1 MLTRTSKTLR
11 TLALTML
18 LTALLSGVSPA
29 LLAQPRPAPT
39 QAPAPQAPTPT
50 PPPDDGRDARETR
63 ERLREVLNQ
72 YPPSVAQVLRLDPSL
87 LSKPDYMANY
97 PSLAAFVAQHPQ
109 VVHNPA
115 FFIGDPRF
123 EAQETGR
130 GAALRVVE
138 NVFEGAMFL
147 LGVVSFFTL
156 VGWLGRALIDYR
168 TWQRASKIQAD
179 AHAKLVDRLTS
190 NEDLLAYLQSPAG
203 QRATMP
209 ATRPGLDI
217 AMRAVGAPVNRI
229 LWSVQAGV
237 VLAAGGL
244 GLWFAK
250 ASVIEEA
257 AQALN
262 VVAVLAVALGVGFV
276 ASALVAYGLSRQLGL
291 LESEPRSTH
300 A

>member
-1 MLTRTSKTLR
+1 MLTPTSNTLR
-11 TLALTML
+11 TLSLTMW

-39 QAPAPQAPTPT
+39 QAPAPAQAPV
-50 PPPDDGRDARETR
+50 DERDARETR

-72 YPPSVAQVLRLDPSL
+72 YPPSVGQVLRLDPSL
-87 LSKPDYMANY
+87 LSKPDYMAPY
-97 PSLAAFVAQHPQ
+97 PTLAAFVAQHPQ

-123 EAQETGR
+123 DVQETGR
-130 GAALRVVE
+130 GAALRVVQ
-138 NVFEGAMFL
+138 NVFDGAMFL
-147 LGVVSFFTL
+147 IGVVSFFTL

-203 QRATMP
+203 QRATMS

-217 AMRAVGAPVNRI
+217 AVRAVGAPVNRI

>member
-1 MLTRTSKTLR
+1 MW
-11 TLALTML
+11 

-29 LLAQPRPAPT
+29 LLAQPK
-39 QAPAPQAPTPT
+39 QAPAQAPAAPPT
-50 PPPDDGRDARETR
+50 VQAPVDERDARETR
-63 ERLREVLNQ
+63 ERIREILNQ
-72 YPPSVAQVLRLDPSL
+72 YPPSVGQVLRLDPSL
-87 LSKPDYMANY
+87 MSKPDYMASY
-97 PSLAAFVAQHPQ
+97 PTLATFVAQHPQ

-123 EAQETGR
+123 EFQETGR

-138 NVFEGAMFL
+138 SVFDGAMFL
-147 LGVVSFFTL
+147 IGVVSFFTL

-209 ATRPGLDI
+209 STRPGLDI

-291 LESEPRSTH
+291 LDSEPRSTH

>member
-1 MLTRTSKTLR
+1 MLTPTSKTLR
-11 TLALTML
+11 TLTLTMW

-39 QAPAPQAPTPT
+39 QAPAPVQAPV
-50 PPPDDGRDARETR
+50 DERDARETR

-87 LSKPDYMANY
+87 LSKPDYMASY
-97 PSLAAFVAQHPQ
+97 PTLATFVAQHPQ

-130 GAALRVVE
+130 GAALRVVQ
-138 NVFEGAMFL
+138 NVFDGAMFL
-147 LGVVSFFTL
+147 IGVVSFFTL

-203 QRATMP
+203 QRATMS

>member
-1 MLTRTSKTLR
+1 MLTPTSNTLR
-11 TLALTML
+11 TLSLTIW

-29 LLAQPRPAPT
+29 LLAQPRPAPA
-39 QAPAPQAPTPT
+39 QAPAPVQAPV
-50 PPPDDGRDARETR
+50 DERDARETR
-63 ERLREVLNQ
+63 ERIREVLNQ
-72 YPPSVAQVLRLDPSL
+72 YPPSVGQVLRLDPSL
-87 LSKPDYMANY
+87 LSKPDYMASY
-97 PSLAAFVAQHPQ
+97 PTLAAFVAQHPQ

-123 EAQETGR
+123 EVQETGR

-138 NVFEGAMFL
+138 NVFDGAMFL
-147 LGVVSFFTL
+147 IGVVSFFTL
-156 VGWLGRALIDYR
+156 IGWLGRALIDYR

-179 AHAKLVDRLTS
+179 AHAKLVDRLTA

-203 QRATMP
+203 QRATMST
-209 ATRPGLDI
+209 TRPGLDI

>member
-1 MLTRTSKTLR
+1 MLTPTSNALR
-11 TLALTML
+11 TLSLTIW
-18 LTALLSGVSPA
+18 LTALLSGVSPT
-29 LLAQPRPAPT
+29 LLAQPRPAPA
-39 QAPAPQAPTPT
+39 QAPAPVQAQAPV
-50 PPPDDGRDARETR
+50 DERDARETR
-63 ERLREVLNQ
+63 ERIREVLNQ

-87 LSKPDYMANY
+87 LSKPDYMASY
-97 PSLAAFVAQHPQ
+97 PTLAAFVAQHPQ

-138 NVFEGAMFL
+138 SVFEGAMFL
-147 LGVVSFFTL
+147 IGVVSFFTL

-179 AHAKLVDRLTS
+179 AHAKLVDRLTA

-203 QRATMP
+203 QRATMS

>member
-1 MLTRTSKTLR
+1 MLTPTSKTLR
-11 TLALTML
+11 TLTLTMW
-18 LTALLSGVSPA
+18 LTSLLSGVSPA

-39 QAPAPQAPTPT
+39 QAPAPVQAPV
-50 PPPDDGRDARETR
+50 DERDARETR

-72 YPPSVAQVLRLDPSL
+72 YPPSVGQVLRLDPSL
-87 LSKPDYMANY
+87 LSKPEYMATY
-97 PSLAAFVAQHPQ
+97 PTLAAFVAQHPQ
-109 VVHNPA
+109 IVHNPA

-123 EAQETGR
+123 EVQETGR

-138 NVFEGAMFL
+138 NVFEGGMFL
-147 LGVVSFFTL
+147 IGVVSFFTL

-203 QRATMP
+203 QRATMS

-250 ASVIEEA
+250 ASVIDEA

-276 ASALVAYGLSRQLGL
+276 ASALVAYALSRQLGL
-291 LESEPRSTH
+291 LEAEPRSTH

>member
-1 MLTRTSKTLR
+1 MLTPTSNALR
-11 TLALTML
+11 TLSLTIW
-18 LTALLSGVSPA
+18 LTALLSGVSPT
-29 LLAQPRPAPT
+29 LLAQPRPAPA
-39 QAPAPQAPTPT
+39 QAPAPVQAQAPV
-50 PPPDDGRDARETR
+50 DERDARETR
-63 ERLREVLNQ
+63 ERIREVLNQ
-72 YPPSVAQVLRLDPSL
+72 YPPSVGQVLRLDPSL
-87 LSKPDYMANY
+87 LSKPDYMASY
-97 PSLAAFVAQHPQ
+97 PTLAAFVAQHPQ

-138 NVFEGAMFL
+138 SVFEGAMFL
-147 LGVVSFFTL
+147 IGVVSFFTL

-179 AHAKLVDRLTS
+179 AHAKLVDRLTA

-203 QRATMP
+203 QRATMS

-250 ASVIEEA
+250 ASVI
-257 AQALN
+257 
-262 VVAVLAVALGVGFV
+262 
-276 ASALVAYGLSRQLGL
+276 RKR
-291 LESEPRSTH
+291 PRR
-300 A
+300 

>member
-1 MLTRTSKTLR
+1 
-11 TLALTML
+11 
-18 LTALLSGVSPA
+18 V
-29 LLAQPRPAPT
+29 
-39 QAPAPQAPTPT
+39 
-50 PPPDDGRDARETR
+50 DERDARETR

-87 LSKPDYMANY
+87 LSKPDYMASY
-97 PSLAAFVAQHPQ
+97 PTLGTFVAQHPQ

-123 EAQETGR
+123 EVQETGR

-138 NVFEGAMFL
+138 NVFSGAMFL
-147 LGVVSFFTL
+147 IGVVSFFTL

-203 QRATMP
+203 QRATMS

-237 VLAAGGL
+237 VLAAGGRPGAERGCRAGGCPRRRL
-244 GLWFAK
+244 RRIGARRIRPLTPAR
-250 ASVIEEA
+250 A
-257 AQALN
+257 ARKRAAFDPC
-262 VVAVLAVALGVGFV
+262 VK
-276 ASALVAYGLSRQLGL
+276 
-291 LESEPRSTH
+291 
-300 A
+300 

>member
-1 MLTRTSKTLR
+1 MLTLTSKTLR
-11 TLALTML
+11 TLTLTMW

-39 QAPAPQAPTPT
+39 QAPAPVQAPV
-50 PPPDDGRDARETR
+50 DERDARETR

-87 LSKPDYMANY
+87 LSKPDYMASY
-97 PSLAAFVAQHPQ
+97 PTLGTFVAQHPQ

-123 EAQETGR
+123 EMQETGR

-138 NVFEGAMFL
+138 NVFSGAMFL
-147 LGVVSFFTL
+147 IGVVSFFTL

-203 QRATMP
+203 QRATMS

>member
-1 MLTRTSKTLR
+1 MLTPTSNALR
-11 TLALTML
+11 TLSLTIW
-18 LTALLSGVSPA
+18 LTALLSGVSPT
-29 LLAQPRPAPT
+29 LLAQPRPAPA
-39 QAPAPQAPTPT
+39 QAPAPVQAQAPV
-50 PPPDDGRDARETR
+50 DERDARETR
-63 ERLREVLNQ
+63 ERIREVLNQ
-72 YPPSVAQVLRLDPSL
+72 YPPSVGQVLRLDPSL
-87 LSKPDYMANY
+87 LSKPDYMASY
-97 PSLAAFVAQHPQ
+97 PTLAAFVAQHPQ

-138 NVFEGAMFL
+138 SVFEGAMFL
-147 LGVVSFFTL
+147 IGVVSFFTL

-179 AHAKLVDRLTS
+179 AHAKLVDRLTA

-203 QRATMP
+203 QRATMS

>member
-1 MLTRTSKTLR
+1 MT
-11 TLALTML
+11 LTMW

-39 QAPAPQAPTPT
+39 QTPAPAQ
-50 PPPDDGRDARETR
+50 PPVDERDARETR

-72 YPPSVAQVLRLDPSL
+72 YPPSVGQVLRLDPSL
-87 LSKPDYMANY
+87 LSKPDYMATY
-97 PSLAAFVAQHPQ
+97 PALAAFVAQHPQ

-123 EAQETGR
+123 EVQETGR

-147 LGVVSFFTL
+147 IGVVSFFTL

-203 QRATMP
+203 QRATMS

-276 ASALVAYGLSRQLGL
+276 ASALVAYALSRQLGL

>member
-1 MLTRTSKTLR
+1 
-11 TLALTML
+11 
-18 LTALLSGVSPA
+18 V
-29 LLAQPRPAPT
+29 
-39 QAPAPQAPTPT
+39 
-50 PPPDDGRDARETR
+50 DERDARETR
-63 ERLREVLNQ
+63 ERIREVLNQ
-72 YPPSVAQVLRLDPSL
+72 YPPSVGQVLRLDPSL
-87 LSKPDYMANY
+87 LSKPDYMASY
-97 PSLAAFVAQHPQ
+97 PTLAAFVAQHPQ

-123 EAQETGR
+123 EVQETGR

-138 NVFEGAMFL
+138 NVFDGAMFL
-147 LGVVSFFTL
+147 IGVVSFFTL

-179 AHAKLVDRLTS
+179 AHAKLVDRLTA

-203 QRATMP
+203 QRATMS

>member
-1 MLTRTSKTLR
+1 
-11 TLALTML
+11 
-18 LTALLSGVSPA
+18 V
-29 LLAQPRPAPT
+29 
-39 QAPAPQAPTPT
+39 QAPV
-50 PPPDDGRDARETR
+50 DERDARETR
-63 ERLREVLNQ
+63 ERIREILNQ
-72 YPPSVAQVLRLDPSL
+72 YPPSVGQVLRLDPSL
-87 LSKPDYMANY
+87 MSKPDYMASY
-97 PSLAAFVAQHPQ
+97 PTLATFVAQHPQ

-123 EAQETGR
+123 EFQETGR

-138 NVFEGAMFL
+138 SVFDGAMFL
-147 LGVVSFFTL
+147 IGVVSFFTL

-209 ATRPGLDI
+209 STRPGLDI

-276 ASALVAYGLSRQLGL
+276 ASGARRIRTLTSARAARQRAAFD
-291 LESEPRSTH
+291 PCVK
-300 A
+300 

>member
-1 MLTRTSKTLR
+1 MLTRTSTTLR
-11 TLALTML
+11 TLTLTMW

-29 LLAQPRPAPT
+29 LLAQPK
-39 QAPAPQAPTPT
+39 QAPAQAPAT
-50 PPPDDGRDARETR
+50 PPTVQAPVDERDARETR
-63 ERLREVLNQ
+63 ERIREILNQ
-72 YPPSVAQVLRLDPSL
+72 YPPSVGQVLRLDPSL
-87 LSKPDYMANY
+87 MSKPDYMASY
-97 PSLAAFVAQHPQ
+97 PTLATFVAQHPQ

-123 EAQETGR
+123 EFQETGR

-138 NVFEGAMFL
+138 SVFDGAMFL
-147 LGVVSFFTL
+147 IGVVSFFTL

-179 AHAKLVDRLTS
+179 AHAKLVDRLTA

-203 QRATMP
+203 QRATMS

>member
-1 MLTRTSKTLR
+1 MLTPTSKTLR
-11 TLALTML
+11 TLTLTMW

-39 QAPAPQAPTPT
+39 QAPAPVQAPV
-50 PPPDDGRDARETR
+50 DERDARETR

-72 YPPSVAQVLRLDPSL
+72 YPPSVGQVLRLDPSL
-87 LSKPDYMANY
+87 LSKPDYMASY
-97 PSLAAFVAQHPQ
+97 PTLAAFVAQHPQ

-123 EAQETGR
+123 EVQETGR
-130 GAALRVVE
+130 GAALRVVQ

-147 LGVVSFFTL
+147 IGVVSFFTL
-156 VGWLGRALIDYR
+156 IGWLGRALIDYR

-203 QRATMP
+203 QRATMS

>member
-11 TLALTML
+11 TLAVTLWM
-18 LTALLSGVSPA
+18 TALLSGLPPT
-29 LLAQPRPAPT
+29 LLAQGRPT
-39 QAPAPQAPTPT
+39 QASAPAPAAAPM
-50 PPPDDGRDARETR
+50 DERDARETR
-63 ERLREVLNQ
+63 QRLRDIFNQ
-72 YPPSVAQVLRLDPSL
+72 YPPSVGQVLRLDPTL
-87 LSKPDYMANY
+87 LSKPEYMASY
-97 PSLAAFVAQHPQ
+97 PTLATFITQHPE
-109 VVHNPA
+109 VAHNPA

-123 EAQETGR
+123 ELAETSR
-130 GAALRVVE
+130 GQALRVVE
-138 NVFEGAMFL
+138 AVFAGGMVL
-147 LGVVSFFTL
+147 IGVVSFFTL
-156 VGWLGRALIDYR
+156 VGWVARAVIDYR
-168 TWQRASKIQAD
+168 TWLRASKIQAD

-203 QRATMP
+203 QRATMSS
-209 ATRPGLDI
+209 TRPGLDI

-229 LWSVQAGV
+229 LWSVQVGV

-276 ASALVAYGLSRQLGL
+276 ASALVAYALSRQLGL
-291 LESEPRSTH
+291 LEAEPRSTH

>member
-1 MLTRTSKTLR
+1 MLTPTSKTLR
-11 TLALTML
+11 TLTLTMW

-39 QAPAPQAPTPT
+39 QAPAPVQAPV
-50 PPPDDGRDARETR
+50 DERDARETR

-87 LSKPDYMANY
+87 LSKPDYMAPY
-97 PSLAAFVAQHPQ
+97 PTLATFVAQHPQ

-123 EAQETGR
+123 EVQETGR

-147 LGVVSFFTL
+147 IGVVSFFTL

-203 QRATMP
+203 QRASMS

>member
-1 MLTRTSKTLR
+1 MSNVRDFARFKAEHRKISIVTAYDAWSAQLVERSTVDAILVGDSVAMVMHGHRTTVPA
-11 TLALTML
+11 TVAMMALH
-18 LTALLSGVSPA
+18 TAAVARVASNKFLIADLPFLSYRNGVS
-29 LLAQPRPAPT
+29 
-39 QAPAPQAPTPT
+39 
-50 PPPDDGRDARETR
+50 
-63 ERLREVLNQ
+63 
-72 YPPSVAQVLRLDPSL
+72 S
-87 LSKPDYMANY
+87 
-97 PSLAAFVAQHPQ
+97 
-109 VVHNPA
+109 
-115 FFIGDPRF
+115 
-123 EAQETGR
+123 
-130 GAALRVVE
+130 
-138 NVFEGAMFL
+138 
-147 LGVVSFFTL
+147 
-156 VGWLGRALIDYR
+156 
-168 TWQRASKIQAD
+168 
-179 AHAKLVDRLTS
+179 
-190 NEDLLAYLQSPAG
+190 
-203 QRATMP
+203 
-209 ATRPGLDI
+209 

>member
-1 MLTRTSKTLR
+1 MLTPTSKTLR
-11 TLALTML
+11 TLTLTMW

-39 QAPAPQAPTPT
+39 QAPAPVQAPV
-50 PPPDDGRDARETR
+50 DERDARETR

-72 YPPSVAQVLRLDPSL
+72 YPPSVGQVLRLDPSL
-87 LSKPDYMANY
+87 LSKPDYMASY
-97 PSLAAFVAQHPQ
+97 PTLAAFVAQHPQ

-123 EAQETGR
+123 EVQETGR

-138 NVFEGAMFL
+138 NVFDGAMFL
-147 LGVVSFFTL
+147 IGVVSFFTL

-179 AHAKLVDRLTS
+179 AHAKLVDRLSS

-203 QRATMP
+203 QRATMS

>member
-1 MLTRTSKTLR
+1 MLTPTSKTLR
-11 TLALTML
+11 TLSLTMW

-39 QAPAPQAPTPT
+39 QAPAPAQAPV
-50 PPPDDGRDARETR
+50 DERDARETR

-72 YPPSVAQVLRLDPSL
+72 YPPSVGQVLRLDPSL
-87 LSKPDYMANY
+87 LSKPDYMASY
-97 PSLAAFVAQHPQ
+97 PTLAAFVAQHPQ
-109 VVHNPA
+109 IVHNPA

-123 EAQETGR
+123 EMQETGR

-147 LGVVSFFTL
+147 IGVVSFFTL

-203 QRATMP
+203 QRATMS

-276 ASALVAYGLSRQLGL
+276 ASALVAYALSRQLGL
-291 LESEPRSTH
+291 LEGEPRSTH

>member
-1 MLTRTSKTLR
+1 MLTPTSKTLR
-11 TLALTML
+11 TLTLTMW

-39 QAPAPQAPTPT
+39 QAPAPVQAPV
-50 PPPDDGRDARETR
+50 DERDARETR

-87 LSKPDYMANY
+87 LSKPDYMATY
-97 PSLAAFVAQHPQ
+97 PTLAAFVAQHPQ

-147 LGVVSFFTL
+147 IGVVSFFTL

-203 QRATMP
+203 QRATMS

-291 LESEPRSTH
+291 LEGEPRSTH

>member
-1 MLTRTSKTLR
+1 MLTRTSTTLR
-11 TLALTML
+11 TLTLTMW

-29 LLAQPRPAPT
+29 LLAQPR
-39 QAPAPQAPTPT
+39 QAPAQAPAT
-50 PPPDDGRDARETR
+50 PPPVQAPVDERDARETR
-63 ERLREVLNQ
+63 ERIKEILNQ
-72 YPPSVAQVLRLDPSL
+72 YPPSVGQVLRLDPSL
-87 LSKPDYMANY
+87 MSKPDYMASY
-97 PSLAAFVAQHPQ
+97 PTLAAFVAQHPQ

-123 EAQETGR
+123 EFQETGR

-138 NVFEGAMFL
+138 SVFDGAMFL
-147 LGVVSFFTL
+147 IGVVSFFTL

-179 AHAKLVDRLTS
+179 AHAKLVDRLTA

-203 QRATMP
+203 QRATMS

>member
-1 MLTRTSKTLR
+1 MLTPTSKTLR
-11 TLALTML
+11 TLTLTMW

-39 QAPAPQAPTPT
+39 QAPAPVQAPV
-50 PPPDDGRDARETR
+50 DERDARETR

-87 LSKPDYMANY
+87 LSKPDYMASY
-97 PSLAAFVAQHPQ
+97 PTLATFVAQHPQ

-138 NVFEGAMFL
+138 NVFDGAMFL
-147 LGVVSFFTL
+147 IGVVSFFTL

-203 QRATMP
+203 QRATMS

-250 ASVIEEA
+250 GSVIEEA